1 MEEEEL
7 ARWALLRG
15 MNMRA
20 TSSAFMELRP
30 PCPTLAPHGDL
41 LFCWKLGGFATAVIC
56 EVSEVSG

>member
-1 MEEEEL
+1 MVELDEAEEVEAIEEEEL

-15 MNMRA
+15 MNIRA

-41 LFCWKLGGFATAVIC
+41 LFC
-56 EVSEVSG
+56 